1 MKESMCSRW
10 HLRLIVLLILFFP
23 LTLSAAQGRVTV
35 KGQSITLRQAIKI
48 IESSSNF
55 KFFFNPSDLD
65 ALPGKNLDCEGEISD
80 VLKEVFAGSGISY
93 VIMGDDII
101 LKLEKKAAS
110 TQQKK
115 VEIVGGVV
123 DARSGESVVG
133 ATVRVK
139 DVNSGV
145 ITDMDGKFTI
155 KATPGDVLVI
165 SYIGY
170 ETKEVKVVNGK
181 VLLVELVEDAK
192 QLEEVVV
199 TAYGSGQKKAS
210 MVGSV
215 QAIRPAELQVPSA
228 SLSNSFAG
236 RLAGVIAVQRTGQ
249 PGADGSDFYIRG
261 ISTMNGATNPL
272 IILDGV
278 EISSGDL
285 DNLDPEIIDGF
296 SILKDAT
303 ATAMYGTR
311 GANGVMIITTKSGRN
326 IDKPIINFRVEGQI
340 TSPTSKPKFVD
351 GATYMDLFN
360 ESLLNGGSTESPYSA
375 EEIAGTRAGLNP
387 YAYPNVNWYDELF
400 KDQAFNQNFN
410 VNIRGGGKRVDYFS
424 SVTVNHETGMIKNR
438 SKDFFSYNNNINVMR
453 YSFQN
458 NINAY
463 LGKDSRLSL
472 RLNVQLRKTKQ
483 PNISMNDLFAG
494 AINTSPVEAPVYF
507 PDDGVTTHIKWGVN
521 DRLKPGQQQNP
532 VAQLASGY
540 QDNFRSTV
548 VAALEF
554 EQKLN
559 FITEGLRFKA
569 LASFKNW
576 SSTTNS
582 ASAGW
587 NKYHLQDFSVD
598 DNGVYSF
605 VTRLQNESGGEV
617 STDLK
622 PGVANSGDRR
632 FYFQAIM
639 DYNRT
644 FGKHDVNA
652 MFIYNQDELVTQLFS
667 GDLIAALPK
676 RKQGVAAR
684 LSYAYDGKYLAEVNM
699 GYNGSENFA
708 KGHRWG
714 FFPSV
719 SLGWVMSEEDFFKDA
734 LPKIDYFKLRGSFGI
749 LGSDNVSAFLYR
761 KSYSYTNNG
770 VVFGSTPNTQG
781 TLSNTVAYPN
791 ERLTWEKTKSYN
803 LGFDLSAWN
812 GLLGVEFDVFYKY
825 TYDILQSVSNIYPPS
840 LGGHYPSSE
849 NTGTFDNRGFEI
861 ALKHRNRIGE
871 FSYSLNGNLSYAH
884 NRILSRTQAD
894 NTLPWQS
901 VLGSSVG
908 ELWGLKALGL
918 YQSEEEIANSPQV
931 SWNTPRVGDI
941 KYADIN
947 GDGKID
953 SNDRIK
959 ISRGIRPEMMF
970 ALMADANYKGF
981 DLSVQ
986 FQGAALCDKML
997 QYSWQDLNGATDMT
1011 PMTRPWY
1018 ANWDNAPLYLVEN
1031 SWRPD
1036 HTNAEYPRLT
1046 VSSVSHSNNAQQS
1059 DFWKRN
1065 GAYLRLKNVTL
1076 GYTLPKA
1083 WTNKM
1088 GLSNIRVY
1096 ANGTNLLTFTD
1107 FKYIDPESTNVAT
1120 GYYPQ
1125 QRTFSFGIDVR
1136 F

>member
-1 MKESMCSRW
+1 MEEKQQHGRWKYLMCIW
-10 HLRLIVLLILFFP
+10 FGIFCFP
-23 LTLSAAQGRVTV
+23 LIAIAAQGVIKVKGYFSEVQAIRQIEKNSNYVFFYDAADLDEVKRKNIDCQGTIEKVLSVVFEGSNVNYLVRGDEVVLKVNKQSVQQKGEKRVVTGVVTDAIDGEPLVGVNIVV
-35 KGQSITLRQAIKI
+35 KGQK
-48 IESSSNF
+48 
-55 KFFFNPSDLD
+55 
-65 ALPGKNLDCEGEISD
+65 
-80 VLKEVFAGSGISY
+80 SG
-93 VIMGDDII
+93 
-101 LKLEKKAAS
+101 
-110 TQQKK
+110 T
-115 VEIVGGVV
+115 
-123 DARSGESVVG
+123 
-133 ATVRVK
+133 
-139 DVNSGV
+139 
-145 ITDMDGKFTI
+145 ITDLNGRYSISVSGD
-155 KATPGDVLVI
+155 KAVLVF

-170 ETKEVKVVNGK
+170 QKREAPVEDLGVVNVTMSGEQQT
-181 VLLVELVEDAK
+181 LN
-192 QLEEVVV
+192 EVVV
-199 TAYGSGQKKAS
+199 VGSGVQKK
-210 MVGSV
+210 VSV
-215 QAIRPAELQVPSA
+215 TGAITNVKGDILRMPTSQ
-228 SLSNSFAG
+228 LSTSFAG
-236 RLAGVIAVQRTGQ
+236 KLAGVIATTKTGE
-249 PGADGSDFYIRG
+249 PGSGADFYIRG

-494 AINTSPVEAPVYF
+494 AINTSPVEAPIYF

-714 FFPSV
+714 FFPSIAV
-719 SLGWVMSEEDFFKDA
+719 GYNISEEAFFEPLKNVFSNMKIRASWGLVGNDNIGGARFVYMPTINLTGTGYTTGLDGDITYKGPVYSRYGNPEVTWEVGKKVNVGLDLQLFNSLNLTMDYFHETRTDIFQERGTIPQYLGTAGTKVFGNLAAMKNQGFDFAADFNKKIGKDWFISFKGTFTYAHNEITKYDESPKYAFQSKVGQSANIPSIMISDGLFKD
-734 LPKIDYFKLRGSFGI
+734 PDDVK
-749 LGSDNVSAFLYR
+749 N
-761 KSYSYTNNG
+761 
-770 VVFGSTPNTQG
+770 
-781 TLSNTVAYPN
+781 SN
-791 ERLTWEKTKSYN
+791 
-803 LGFDLSAWN
+803 
-812 GLLGVEFDVFYKY
+812 
-825 TYDILQSVSNIYPPS
+825 QQ
-840 LGGHYPSSE
+840 
-849 NTGTFDNRGFEI
+849 
-861 ALKHRNRIGE
+861 IG
-871 FSYSLNGNLSYAH
+871 GNLSA
-884 NRILSRTQAD
+884 
-894 NTLPWQS
+894 
-901 VLGSSVG
+901 
-908 ELWGLKALGL
+908 
-918 YQSEEEIANSPQV
+918 
-931 SWNTPRVGDI
+931 GDI
-941 KYADIN
+941 KYVNISKLYGYDDDIVDISDWVWAKN
-947 GDGKID
+947 PTVPEIVYGFGPSIKYKNLDFSLFFQGTGRV
-953 SNDRIK
+953 SLMMSGFHPFTNDNNTAK
-959 ISRGIRPEMMF
+959 RGI
-970 ALMADANYKGF
+970 LDYVADG
-981 DLSVQ
+981 
-986 FQGAALCDKML
+986 C
-997 QYSWQDLNGATDMT
+997 WTTDN
-1011 PMTRPWY
+1011 PNP
-1018 ANWDNAPLYLVEN
+1018 NA
-1031 SWRPD
+1031 S
-1036 HTNAEYPRLT
+1036 YPRLT
-1046 VSSVSHSNNAQQS
+1046 TAYNTNNNQNS
-1059 DFWKRN
+1059 TFWLRN
-1065 GAYLRLKNVTL
+1065 AAFLKLKNAEI
-1076 GYTLPKA
+1076 GYNFK
-1083 WTNKM
+1083 NM
-1088 GLSNIRVY
+1088 RIYVSGN
-1096 ANGTNLLTFTD
+1096 NLLTFSK
-1107 FKYIDPESTNVAT
+1107 FKLWDPEMGGGS
-1120 GYYPQ
+1120 GMSYPT
-1125 QRTFSFGIDVR
+1125 QRTFNVGFQMTIN
-1136 F
+1136 

>member
-1 MKESMCSRW
+1 MEEKQQHGRWKYLMCIW
-10 HLRLIVLLILFFP
+10 FGIFCFP
-23 LTLSAAQGRVTV
+23 LIAIAAQGVIKVKGYFSEVQAIRQIEKNSNYVFFYDAADLDEVKRKNIDCQGTIEKVLSVVFEGSNVNYLVRGDEVVLKVNKQSVQQKGEKRVVTGVVTDAIDGEPLVGVNIVV
-35 KGQSITLRQAIKI
+35 KGQK
-48 IESSSNF
+48 
-55 KFFFNPSDLD
+55 
-65 ALPGKNLDCEGEISD
+65 
-80 VLKEVFAGSGISY
+80 SG
-93 VIMGDDII
+93 
-101 LKLEKKAAS
+101 
-110 TQQKK
+110 T
-115 VEIVGGVV
+115 
-123 DARSGESVVG
+123 
-133 ATVRVK
+133 
-139 DVNSGV
+139 
-145 ITDMDGKFTI
+145 ITDLNGRYSISVSGD
-155 KATPGDVLVI
+155 KAVLVF

-170 ETKEVKVVNGK
+170 QKREAPVEDLGVVNVTMSGEQQT
-181 VLLVELVEDAK
+181 LN
-192 QLEEVVV
+192 EVVV
-199 TAYGSGQKKAS
+199 VGSGVQKK
-210 MVGSV
+210 VSV
-215 QAIRPAELQVPSA
+215 TGAITNVKGDILRMPTSQ
-228 SLSNSFAG
+228 LSTSFAG
-236 RLAGVIAVQRTGQ
+236 KLAGVIATTKTGE
-249 PGADGSDFYIRG
+249 PGSGADFYIRG

-494 AINTSPVEAPVYF
+494 AINTSPVEAPIYF

-714 FFPSV
+714 FFPSIAV
-719 SLGWVMSEEDFFKDA
+719 GYNISEEAFFEPLKNVFSNMKIRASWGLVGNDNIGGARFVYMPTINLTGTGYTTGLDGDITYKGPVYSRYGNPEVTWEVGKKVNVGLDLQLFNSLNLTMDYFHETRTDIFQERGTIPQYLGTAGTKVFGNLAAMKNQGFDFAADFNKKIGKDWFISFKGTFTYAHNEITKYDESPKYAFQSKVGQSANIPSIMISDGLFKD
-734 LPKIDYFKLRGSFGI
+734 PDDVK
-749 LGSDNVSAFLYR
+749 N
-761 KSYSYTNNG
+761 
-770 VVFGSTPNTQG
+770 
-781 TLSNTVAYPN
+781 SN
-791 ERLTWEKTKSYN
+791 
-803 LGFDLSAWN
+803 
-812 GLLGVEFDVFYKY
+812 
-825 TYDILQSVSNIYPPS
+825 QQ
-840 LGGHYPSSE
+840 
-849 NTGTFDNRGFEI
+849 
-861 ALKHRNRIGE
+861 IG
-871 FSYSLNGNLSYAH
+871 GNLSA
-884 NRILSRTQAD
+884 
-894 NTLPWQS
+894 
-901 VLGSSVG
+901 
-908 ELWGLKALGL
+908 
-918 YQSEEEIANSPQV
+918 
-931 SWNTPRVGDI
+931 GDI
-941 KYADIN
+941 KYVNISKLYGYDDDIV
-947 GDGKID
+947 D
-953 SNDRIK
+953 
-959 ISRGIRPEMMF
+959 ISDWVWAKNPTVPEIVYGFGPSIRWKNLDF
-970 ALMADANYKGF
+970 SF
-981 DLSVQ
+981 F
-986 FQGAALCDKML
+986 FQGVAKVSLVMSDFHPFGDNSLRNVLTWIADDRWSPDN
-997 QYSWQDLNGATDMT
+997 QNINAT
-1011 PMTRPWY
+1011 
-1018 ANWDNAPLYLVEN
+1018 
-1031 SWRPD
+1031 
-1036 HTNAEYPRLT
+1036 YPRLT
-1046 VSSVSHSNNAQQS
+1046 RDTSVNNTQRS
-1059 DFWKRN
+1059 DYWLRN
-1065 GAYLRLKNVTL
+1065 AAFIKLKNAEI
-1076 GYTLPKA
+1076 GYTYK
-1083 WTNKM
+1083 NM
-1088 GLSNIRVY
+1088 RFYVSGM
-1096 ANGTNLLTFTD
+1096 NLATFSP
-1107 FKYIDPESTNVAT
+1107 FKHWDPEQGGGN
-1120 GYYPQ
+1120 GLKYPT
-1125 QRTFSFGIDVR
+1125 QRVFNFGFQMTINNNR
-1136 F
+1136 

>member
-1 MKESMCSRW
+1 M
-10 HLRLIVLLILFFP
+10 
-23 LTLSAAQGRVTV
+23 
-35 KGQSITLRQAIKI
+35 
-48 IESSSNF
+48 
-55 KFFFNPSDLD
+55 
-65 ALPGKNLDCEGEISD
+65 
-80 VLKEVFAGSGISY
+80 
-93 VIMGDDII
+93 
-101 LKLEKKAAS
+101 
-110 TQQKK
+110 
-115 VEIVGGVV
+115 
-123 DARSGESVVG
+123 
-133 ATVRVK
+133 
-139 DVNSGV
+139 
-145 ITDMDGKFTI
+145 
-155 KATPGDVLVI
+155 
-165 SYIGY
+165 
-170 ETKEVKVVNGK
+170 
-181 VLLVELVEDAK
+181 
-192 QLEEVVV
+192 
-199 TAYGSGQKKAS
+199 
-210 MVGSV
+210 
-215 QAIRPAELQVPSA
+215 
-228 SLSNSFAG
+228 
-236 RLAGVIAVQRTGQ
+236 
-249 PGADGSDFYIRG
+249 
-261 ISTMNGATNPL
+261 
-272 IILDGV
+272 
-278 EISSGDL
+278 
-285 DNLDPEIIDGF
+285 
-296 SILKDAT
+296 
-303 ATAMYGTR
+303 
-311 GANGVMIITTKSGRN
+311 
-326 IDKPIINFRVEGQI
+326 
-340 TSPTSKPKFVD
+340 
-351 GATYMDLFN
+351 
-360 ESLLNGGSTESPYSA
+360 LNGGSTESPYSA

>member
-714 FFPSV
+714 FFPSIAV
-719 SLGWVMSEEDFFKDA
+719 GYNISEEAFFEPLKNVFSNM
-734 LPKIDYFKLRGSFGI
+734 KIRASWGLVGNDNIGGARFVYMPTINLTGTGYTTGLDGDITYKGPVYSRYGNPEVTWEVGKKVNVGLDLQLFNSLNLTMDYFHETRTDIFQERGTI
-749 LGSDNVSAFLYR
+749 PQYLGTAGT
-761 KSYSYTNNG
+761 K
-770 VVFGSTPNTQG
+770 VFG
-781 TLSNTVAYPN
+781 
-791 ERLTWEKTKSYN
+791 N
-803 LGFDLSAWN
+803 LAAMKNQGFDFAADFNKKIGKDWFIS
-812 GLLGVEFDVFYKY
+812 FK
-825 TYDILQSVSNIYPPS
+825 
-840 LGGHYPSSE
+840 
-849 NTGTFDNRGFEI
+849 GTFT
-861 ALKHRNRIGE
+861 
-871 FSYSLNGNLSYAH
+871 YAH
-884 NRILSRTQAD
+884 N
-894 NTLPWQS
+894 
-901 VLGSSVG
+901 
-908 ELWGLKALGL
+908 
-918 YQSEEEIANSPQV
+918 EITKYDESP
-931 SWNTPRVGDI
+931 
-941 KYADIN
+941 KYAFQSKVGQSANIPSIMISDI
-947 GDGKID
+947 
-953 SNDRIK
+953 R
-959 ISRGIRPEMMF
+959 MM
-970 ALMADANYKGF
+970 
-981 DLSVQ
+981 
-986 FQGAALCDKML
+986 
-997 QYSWQDLNGATDMT
+997 
-1011 PMTRPWY
+1011 
-1018 ANWDNAPLYLVEN
+1018 
-1031 SWRPD
+1031 
-1036 HTNAEYPRLT
+1036 
-1046 VSSVSHSNNAQQS
+1046 
-1059 DFWKRN
+1059 
-1065 GAYLRLKNVTL
+1065 
-1076 GYTLPKA
+1076 
-1083 WTNKM
+1083 
-1088 GLSNIRVY
+1088 
-1096 ANGTNLLTFTD
+1096 
-1107 FKYIDPESTNVAT
+1107 
-1120 GYYPQ
+1120 
-1125 QRTFSFGIDVR
+1125 
-1136 F
+1136 

>member
-65 ALPGKNLDCEGEISD
+65 ALPSKNLDCEGEISD

-424 SVTVNHETGMIKNR
+424 SVTVNHETGM
-438 SKDFFSYNNNINVMR
+438 
-453 YSFQN
+453 
-458 NINAY
+458 
-463 LGKDSRLSL
+463 L
-472 RLNVQLRKTKQ
+472 RIV
-483 PNISMNDLFAG
+483 
-494 AINTSPVEAPVYF
+494 
-507 PDDGVTTHIKWGVN
+507 
-521 DRLKPGQQQNP
+521 
-532 VAQLASGY
+532 
-540 QDNFRSTV
+540 
-548 VAALEF
+548 
-554 EQKLN
+554 
-559 FITEGLRFKA
+559 
-569 LASFKNW
+569 
-576 SSTTNS
+576 
-582 ASAGW
+582 
-587 NKYHLQDFSVD
+587 
-598 DNGVYSF
+598 
-605 VTRLQNESGGEV
+605 
-617 STDLK
+617 
-622 PGVANSGDRR
+622 
-632 FYFQAIM
+632 
-639 DYNRT
+639 
-644 FGKHDVNA
+644 
-652 MFIYNQDELVTQLFS
+652 
-667 GDLIAALPK
+667 PK
-676 RKQGVAAR
+676 
-684 LSYAYDGKYLAEVNM
+684 
-699 GYNGSENFA
+699 
-708 KGHRWG
+708 
-714 FFPSV
+714 
-719 SLGWVMSEEDFFKDA
+719 
-734 LPKIDYFKLRGSFGI
+734 
-749 LGSDNVSAFLYR
+749 
-761 KSYSYTNNG
+761 
-770 VVFGSTPNTQG
+770 
-781 TLSNTVAYPN
+781 
-791 ERLTWEKTKSYN
+791 
-803 LGFDLSAWN
+803 
-812 GLLGVEFDVFYKY
+812 
-825 TYDILQSVSNIYPPS
+825 
-840 LGGHYPSSE
+840 
-849 NTGTFDNRGFEI
+849 
-861 ALKHRNRIGE
+861 
-871 FSYSLNGNLSYAH
+871 
-884 NRILSRTQAD
+884 
-894 NTLPWQS
+894 
-901 VLGSSVG
+901 
-908 ELWGLKALGL
+908 
-918 YQSEEEIANSPQV
+918 
-931 SWNTPRVGDI
+931 
-941 KYADIN
+941 
-947 GDGKID
+947 
-953 SNDRIK
+953 
-959 ISRGIRPEMMF
+959 
-970 ALMADANYKGF
+970 
-981 DLSVQ
+981 
-986 FQGAALCDKML
+986 
-997 QYSWQDLNGATDMT
+997 
-1011 PMTRPWY
+1011 
-1018 ANWDNAPLYLVEN
+1018 
-1031 SWRPD
+1031 
-1036 HTNAEYPRLT
+1036 
-1046 VSSVSHSNNAQQS
+1046 
-1059 DFWKRN
+1059 
-1065 GAYLRLKNVTL
+1065 
-1076 GYTLPKA
+1076 
-1083 WTNKM
+1083 
-1088 GLSNIRVY
+1088 
-1096 ANGTNLLTFTD
+1096 
-1107 FKYIDPESTNVAT
+1107 
-1120 GYYPQ
+1120 
-1125 QRTFSFGIDVR
+1125 TFSPIIITLM
-1136 F
+1136 

>member
-1 MKESMCSRW
+1 
-10 HLRLIVLLILFFP
+10 
-23 LTLSAAQGRVTV
+23 
-35 KGQSITLRQAIKI
+35 
-48 IESSSNF
+48 
-55 KFFFNPSDLD
+55 
-65 ALPGKNLDCEGEISD
+65 
-80 VLKEVFAGSGISY
+80 
-93 VIMGDDII
+93 
-101 LKLEKKAAS
+101 
-110 TQQKK
+110 
-115 VEIVGGVV
+115 
-123 DARSGESVVG
+123 
-133 ATVRVK
+133 
-139 DVNSGV
+139 
-145 ITDMDGKFTI
+145 
-155 KATPGDVLVI
+155 
-165 SYIGY
+165 
-170 ETKEVKVVNGK
+170 
-181 VLLVELVEDAK
+181 
-192 QLEEVVV
+192 
-199 TAYGSGQKKAS
+199 
-210 MVGSV
+210 
-215 QAIRPAELQVPSA
+215 
-228 SLSNSFAG
+228 
-236 RLAGVIAVQRTGQ
+236 
-249 PGADGSDFYIRG
+249 
-261 ISTMNGATNPL
+261 MNGATNPL

-494 AINTSPVEAPVYF
+494 AINTSPVEAPIYF

-684 LSYAYDGKYLAEVNM
+684 LSYAYDGKYLAEANF
-699 GYNGSENFA
+699 GYNGSETFQ
-708 KGHRWG
+708 KGSRFG
-714 FFPSV
+714 FFPSFAV
-719 SLGWVMSEEDFFKDA
+719 GYMISNEEFFKPLNGIFTSLKLRASYGLVGNSDIGSGRFPYLTKVNLNGGGSYQFGKNWDNSA
-734 LPKIDYFKLRGSFGI
+734 SGTSISTYGADNVTWEIGEKYDIGVDMTLFKDLNFTIDYFRENRKNIFLQRQTISVETGITGTAPYGNLGRVKNEGLDMSFNYNHSFNKDFFISARGTFT
-749 LGSDNVSAFLYR
+749 LAKNEYVERDEPPYE
-761 KSYSYTNNG
+761 YSYMSQVGQPLNNYYG
-770 VVFGSTPNTQG
+770 YI
-781 TLSNTVAYPN
+781 A
-791 ERLTWEKTKSYN
+791 E
-803 LGFDLSAWN
+803 
-812 GLLGVEFDVFYKY
+812 GLF
-825 TYDILQSVSNIYPPS
+825 QS
-840 LGGHYPSSE
+840 E
-849 NTGTFDNRGFEI
+849 DEI
-861 ALKHRNRIGE
+861 AD
-871 FSYSLNGNLSYAH
+871 SP
-884 NRILSRTQAD
+884 TQE
-894 NTLPWQS
+894 
-901 VLGSSVG
+901 LGTY
-908 ELWGLKALGL
+908 KT
-918 YQSEEEIANSPQV
+918 Q
-931 SWNTPRVGDI
+931 VGDI
-941 KYADIN
+941 KYKDLN

-953 SNDRIK
+953 GTDKTYIGNPSVPQI
-959 ISRGIRPEMMF
+959 IYGFGASMQ
-970 ALMADANYKGF
+970 YKGWDASF
-981 DLSVQ
+981 F
-986 FQGAALCDKML
+986 FQGVAKRDIML
-997 QYSWQDLNGATDMT
+997 QGIHSFTGNTHNLMQWVVDNYWREDGAN
-1011 PMTRPWY
+1011 P
-1018 ANWDNAPLYLVEN
+1018 
-1031 SWRPD
+1031 S
-1036 HTNAEYPRLT
+1036 AEYPRLT
-1046 VSSVSHSNNAQQS
+1046 NGSNPNTTEPS
-1059 DFWKRN
+1059 TYWLKD
-1065 GAYLRLKNVTL
+1065 GSYIRLKNVEL
-1076 GYTLPKA
+1076 GYTWKFLRA
-1083 WTNKM
+1083 YVA
-1088 GLSNIRVY
+1088 G
-1096 ANGTNLLTFTD
+1096 ANLLTFSK
-1107 FKYIDPESTNVAT
+1107 FKIWDPELNTQNGQA
-1120 GYYPQ
+1120 YPT
-1125 QRTFSFGIDVR
+1125 QRTVSVGLQMTF
-1136 F
+1136 

>member
-1 MKESMCSRW
+1 MEEKQQHGRWKYLMCIW
-10 HLRLIVLLILFFP
+10 FGIFCFP
-23 LTLSAAQGRVTV
+23 LIAIAAQGVIKVKGYFSEVQAIRQIEKNSNYVFFYDAADLDEVKRKNIDCQGTIEKVLSVVFEGSNVNYLVRGDEVVLKVNKQSVQQKGEKRVVTGVVTDAIDGEPLVGVNIVV
-35 KGQSITLRQAIKI
+35 KGQK
-48 IESSSNF
+48 
-55 KFFFNPSDLD
+55 
-65 ALPGKNLDCEGEISD
+65 
-80 VLKEVFAGSGISY
+80 SG
-93 VIMGDDII
+93 
-101 LKLEKKAAS
+101 
-110 TQQKK
+110 T
-115 VEIVGGVV
+115 
-123 DARSGESVVG
+123 
-133 ATVRVK
+133 
-139 DVNSGV
+139 
-145 ITDMDGKFTI
+145 ITDLNGRYSISVSGD
-155 KATPGDVLVI
+155 KAVLVF

-170 ETKEVKVVNGK
+170 QKREAPVEDLGVVNVTMSGEQQT
-181 VLLVELVEDAK
+181 LN
-192 QLEEVVV
+192 EVVV
-199 TAYGSGQKKAS
+199 VGSGVQKK
-210 MVGSV
+210 VSV
-215 QAIRPAELQVPSA
+215 TGAITNVKGDILRMPTSQ
-228 SLSNSFAG
+228 LSTSFAG
-236 RLAGVIAVQRTGQ
+236 KLAGVIATTKTGE
-249 PGADGSDFYIRG
+249 PGSGADFYIRG

-494 AINTSPVEAPVYF
+494 AINTSPVEAPIYF

-684 LSYAYDGKYLAEVNM
+684 LSYAYDGKYLAEVNI

-714 FFPSV
+714 FFPSIAV
-719 SLGWVMSEEDFFKDA
+719 GYNISEEAFFEPLKNVFSNMKIRASWGLVGNDNIGGARFVYMPTINLTGTGYTTGLDGDITYKGPVYSRYGNPEVTWEVGKKVNVGLDLQLFNSLNLTMDYFHETRTDIFQERGTIPQYLGTAGTKVFGNLAAMKNQGFDFAADFNKKIGKDWFISFKGTFTYAHNEITKYDESPKYAFQSKVGQSANIPSIMISDGLFKD
-734 LPKIDYFKLRGSFGI
+734 PDDVK
-749 LGSDNVSAFLYR
+749 N
-761 KSYSYTNNG
+761 
-770 VVFGSTPNTQG
+770 
-781 TLSNTVAYPN
+781 SN
-791 ERLTWEKTKSYN
+791 
-803 LGFDLSAWN
+803 
-812 GLLGVEFDVFYKY
+812 
-825 TYDILQSVSNIYPPS
+825 QQ
-840 LGGHYPSSE
+840 
-849 NTGTFDNRGFEI
+849 
-861 ALKHRNRIGE
+861 IG
-871 FSYSLNGNLSYAH
+871 GNLSA
-884 NRILSRTQAD
+884 
-894 NTLPWQS
+894 
-901 VLGSSVG
+901 
-908 ELWGLKALGL
+908 
-918 YQSEEEIANSPQV
+918 
-931 SWNTPRVGDI
+931 GDI
-941 KYADIN
+941 KYVNISKLYGYDDDIV
-947 GDGKID
+947 D
-953 SNDRIK
+953 
-959 ISRGIRPEMMF
+959 ISDWVWAKNPTVPEIVYGFGPSIRWKNLDF
-970 ALMADANYKGF
+970 SF
-981 DLSVQ
+981 F
-986 FQGAALCDKML
+986 FQGVAKVSLVMSDFHPFGDNSLRNVLTWIADDRWSPDN
-997 QYSWQDLNGATDMT
+997 QNINAT
-1011 PMTRPWY
+1011 
-1018 ANWDNAPLYLVEN
+1018 
-1031 SWRPD
+1031 
-1036 HTNAEYPRLT
+1036 YPRLT
-1046 VSSVSHSNNAQQS
+1046 RDTSVNNTQRS
-1059 DFWKRN
+1059 DYWLRN
-1065 GAYLRLKNVTL
+1065 AAFIKLKNAEI
-1076 GYTLPKA
+1076 GYTYK
-1083 WTNKM
+1083 NM
-1088 GLSNIRVY
+1088 RFYVSGM
-1096 ANGTNLLTFTD
+1096 NLATFSP
-1107 FKYIDPESTNVAT
+1107 FKHWDPEQGGGN
-1120 GYYPQ
+1120 GLKYPT
-1125 QRTFSFGIDVR
+1125 QRVFNFGFQMTINNNR
-1136 F
+1136 

>member
-1 MKESMCSRW
+1 MEEKQQHGRWKYLMCIW
-10 HLRLIVLLILFFP
+10 FGIFCFP
-23 LTLSAAQGRVTV
+23 LIAIAAQGVIKVKGYFSEVQAIRQIEKNSNYVFFYDAADLDEVKRKNIDCQGTIEKVLSVVFEGSNVNYLVRGDEVVLKVNKQSVQQKGEKRVVTGVVTDAIDGEPLVGVNIVV
-35 KGQSITLRQAIKI
+35 KGQK
-48 IESSSNF
+48 
-55 KFFFNPSDLD
+55 
-65 ALPGKNLDCEGEISD
+65 
-80 VLKEVFAGSGISY
+80 SG
-93 VIMGDDII
+93 
-101 LKLEKKAAS
+101 
-110 TQQKK
+110 T
-115 VEIVGGVV
+115 
-123 DARSGESVVG
+123 
-133 ATVRVK
+133 
-139 DVNSGV
+139 
-145 ITDMDGKFTI
+145 ITDLNGRYSISVSGD
-155 KATPGDVLVI
+155 KAVLVF

-170 ETKEVKVVNGK
+170 QKREAPVEDLGVVNVTMSGEQQT
-181 VLLVELVEDAK
+181 LN
-192 QLEEVVV
+192 EVVV
-199 TAYGSGQKKAS
+199 VGSGVQKK
-210 MVGSV
+210 VSV
-215 QAIRPAELQVPSA
+215 TGAITNVKGDILRMPTSQ
-228 SLSNSFAG
+228 LSTSFAG
-236 RLAGVIAVQRTGQ
+236 KLAGVIATTKTGE
-249 PGADGSDFYIRG
+249 PGSGADFYIRG

-326 IDKPIINFRVEGQI
+326 IDKPIINFRMEGQI

-494 AINTSPVEAPVYF
+494 AINTSPVEAPIYF

-684 LSYAYDGKYLAEVNM
+684 LSYAYDGKYLAEANF
-699 GYNGSENFA
+699 GYNGSETFQ
-708 KGHRWG
+708 KGSRFG
-714 FFPSV
+714 FFPSFAV
-719 SLGWVMSEEDFFKDA
+719 GYMISNEEFFKPLNGIFTSLKLRASYGLVGNSDIGSGRFPYLTKVNLNGGGSYQFGKNWDNSA
-734 LPKIDYFKLRGSFGI
+734 SGTSISTYGADNVTWEIGEKYDIGVDMTLFKDLNFTIDYFRENRKNIFLQRQTISVETGITGTAPYGNLGRVKNEGLDMSFNYNHSFNKDFFISARGTFT
-749 LGSDNVSAFLYR
+749 LAKNEYVERDEPPYE
-761 KSYSYTNNG
+761 YSYMSQVGQPLNNYYG
-770 VVFGSTPNTQG
+770 YI
-781 TLSNTVAYPN
+781 A
-791 ERLTWEKTKSYN
+791 E
-803 LGFDLSAWN
+803 
-812 GLLGVEFDVFYKY
+812 GLF
-825 TYDILQSVSNIYPPS
+825 QS
-840 LGGHYPSSE
+840 E
-849 NTGTFDNRGFEI
+849 DEI
-861 ALKHRNRIGE
+861 AD
-871 FSYSLNGNLSYAH
+871 SP
-884 NRILSRTQAD
+884 TQE
-894 NTLPWQS
+894 
-901 VLGSSVG
+901 LGTY
-908 ELWGLKALGL
+908 KT
-918 YQSEEEIANSPQV
+918 Q
-931 SWNTPRVGDI
+931 VGDI
-941 KYADIN
+941 KYKDLN

-953 SNDRIK
+953 GTDKTYIGNPSVPQI
-959 ISRGIRPEMMF
+959 IYGFGASMQ
-970 ALMADANYKGF
+970 YKGWDASF
-981 DLSVQ
+981 F
-986 FQGAALCDKML
+986 FQGVAKRDIML
-997 QYSWQDLNGATDMT
+997 QGIHSFTGNTHNLMQWVVDNYWREDGAN
-1011 PMTRPWY
+1011 P
-1018 ANWDNAPLYLVEN
+1018 
-1031 SWRPD
+1031 S
-1036 HTNAEYPRLT
+1036 AEYPRLT
-1046 VSSVSHSNNAQQS
+1046 NGSNPNTTEPS
-1059 DFWKRN
+1059 TYWLKD
-1065 GAYLRLKNVTL
+1065 GSYIRLKNVEL
-1076 GYTLPKA
+1076 GYTWKFLRA
-1083 WTNKM
+1083 YVA
-1088 GLSNIRVY
+1088 G
-1096 ANGTNLLTFTD
+1096 ANLLTFSK
-1107 FKYIDPESTNVAT
+1107 FKIWDPELNTQNGQA
-1120 GYYPQ
+1120 YPT
-1125 QRTFSFGIDVR
+1125 QRTVSVGLQMTF
-1136 F
+1136 

>member
-1 MKESMCSRW
+1 MEEKQQHGRGKYLMCIW
-10 HLRLIVLLILFFP
+10 FGIFCFP
-23 LTLSAAQGRVTV
+23 LIAIAAQGVIKVKGYFSEVQAIRQIEKNSNYVFFYDAADLDEVKRKNIDCQGTIEKVLSVVFEGSNVNYLVRGDEVVLKVNKQSVQQKGEKRVVTGVVTDAIDGEPLVGVNIVV
-35 KGQSITLRQAIKI
+35 KGQK
-48 IESSSNF
+48 
-55 KFFFNPSDLD
+55 
-65 ALPGKNLDCEGEISD
+65 
-80 VLKEVFAGSGISY
+80 SG
-93 VIMGDDII
+93 
-101 LKLEKKAAS
+101 
-110 TQQKK
+110 T
-115 VEIVGGVV
+115 
-123 DARSGESVVG
+123 
-133 ATVRVK
+133 
-139 DVNSGV
+139 
-145 ITDMDGKFTI
+145 ITDLNGRYSISVSGD
-155 KATPGDVLVI
+155 KAVLVF

-170 ETKEVKVVNGK
+170 QKREAPVEDLGVVNVTMSGEQQT
-181 VLLVELVEDAK
+181 LN
-192 QLEEVVV
+192 EVVV
-199 TAYGSGQKKAS
+199 VGSGVQKK
-210 MVGSV
+210 VSV
-215 QAIRPAELQVPSA
+215 TGAITNVKGDILRMPTSQ
-228 SLSNSFAG
+228 LSTSFAG
-236 RLAGVIAVQRTGQ
+236 KLAGVIATTKTGE
-249 PGADGSDFYIRG
+249 PGSGADFYIRG

-360 ESLLNGGSTESPYSA
+360 ESLLNGGSTDSPYSA
-375 EEIAGTRAGLNP
+375 EKIAGTRAGLNP

-494 AINTSPVEAPVYF
+494 AINTSPVEAPIYF

-714 FFPSV
+714 FFPSIAV
-719 SLGWVMSEEDFFKDA
+719 GYNISEEAFFEPLKNVFSNMKIRASWGLVGNDNIGGARFVYMPTINLTGTGYTTGLDGDITYKGPVYSRYGNPEVTWEVGKKVNVGLDLQLFNSLNLTMDYFHETRTDIFQERGTIPQYLGTAGTKVFGNLAAMKNQGFDFAADFNKKIGKDWFISFKGTFTYAHNEITKYDESPKYAFQSKVGQSANIPSIMISDGLFKD
-734 LPKIDYFKLRGSFGI
+734 PDDVK
-749 LGSDNVSAFLYR
+749 N
-761 KSYSYTNNG
+761 
-770 VVFGSTPNTQG
+770 
-781 TLSNTVAYPN
+781 SN
-791 ERLTWEKTKSYN
+791 
-803 LGFDLSAWN
+803 
-812 GLLGVEFDVFYKY
+812 
-825 TYDILQSVSNIYPPS
+825 QQ
-840 LGGHYPSSE
+840 
-849 NTGTFDNRGFEI
+849 
-861 ALKHRNRIGE
+861 IG
-871 FSYSLNGNLSYAH
+871 GNLSA
-884 NRILSRTQAD
+884 
-894 NTLPWQS
+894 
-901 VLGSSVG
+901 
-908 ELWGLKALGL
+908 
-918 YQSEEEIANSPQV
+918 
-931 SWNTPRVGDI
+931 GDI
-941 KYADIN
+941 KYVNISKLYGYDDDIV
-947 GDGKID
+947 D
-953 SNDRIK
+953 
-959 ISRGIRPEMMF
+959 ISDWVWAKNPTVPEIVYGFGPSIRWKNLDF
-970 ALMADANYKGF
+970 SF
-981 DLSVQ
+981 F
-986 FQGAALCDKML
+986 FQGVAKVSLVMSDFHPFGDNSLRNVLTWIADDRWSPDN
-997 QYSWQDLNGATDMT
+997 QNINAT
-1011 PMTRPWY
+1011 
-1018 ANWDNAPLYLVEN
+1018 
-1031 SWRPD
+1031 
-1036 HTNAEYPRLT
+1036 YPRLT
-1046 VSSVSHSNNAQQS
+1046 RDTSVNNTQRS
-1059 DFWKRN
+1059 DYWLRN
-1065 GAYLRLKNVTL
+1065 AAFIKLKNAEI
-1076 GYTLPKA
+1076 GYTYK
-1083 WTNKM
+1083 NM
-1088 GLSNIRVY
+1088 RFYVSGM
-1096 ANGTNLLTFTD
+1096 NLATFSP
-1107 FKYIDPESTNVAT
+1107 FKHWDPEQGGGN
-1120 GYYPQ
+1120 GLKYPT
-1125 QRTFSFGIDVR
+1125 QRVFNFGFQMTINNNR
-1136 F
+1136 

>member
-65 ALPGKNLDCEGEISD
+65 ALPSKNLDCEGEISD

-719 SLGWVMSEEDFFKDA
+719 SAGWRISEEAFFEPLKKHVQN
-734 LPKIDYFKLRGSFGI
+734 LKLRASWGELGNQRINDYQFISNVGNGGSYLFGGTPIIGYKEALMGNEIITWESSRNLDFGI
-749 LGSDNVSAFLYR
+749 DFALFDNRLQTTFDWYCRTTSDILLNLEAPGALGIKPAMENAGKMENKGWDLTVSWRSNIGKDFKYNIGFNLSDVKNKVIDLRGYKSSTTELTAKIEGQPLNAIFGFETLGICDNQELYDKYAPMMQKYNPKWGMGDIIIKDR
-761 KSYSYTNNG
+761 TGEG
-770 VVFGSTPNTQG
+770 VINDEDRTVIGNSIPRFTFG
-781 TLSNTVAYPN
+781 L
-791 ERLTWEKTKSYN
+791 N
-803 LGFDLSAWN
+803 LGF
-812 GLLGVEFDVFYKY
+812 E
-825 TYDILQSVSNIYPPS
+825 
-840 LGGHYPSSE
+840 
-849 NTGTFDNRGFEI
+849 
-861 ALKHRNRIGE
+861 
-871 FSYSLNGNLSYAH
+871 
-884 NRILSRTQAD
+884 
-894 NTLPWQS
+894 
-901 VLGSSVG
+901 
-908 ELWGLKALGL
+908 
-918 YQSEEEIANSPQV
+918 
-931 SWNTPRVGDI
+931 
-941 KYADIN
+941 
-947 GDGKID
+947 
-953 SNDRIK
+953 
-959 ISRGIRPEMMF
+959 
-970 ALMADANYKGF
+970 YKGF
-981 DLSVQ
+981 DFSCF
-986 FQGAALCDKML
+986 FQGVGKADGYVTMEAIQPMGI
-997 QYSWQDLNGATDMT
+997 NGARKEHYKESFNPQD
-1011 PMTRPWY
+1011 PKP
-1018 ANWDNAPLYLVEN
+1018 
-1031 SWRPD
+1031 
-1036 HTNAEYPRLT
+1036 
-1046 VSSVSHSNNAQQS
+1046 
-1059 DFWKRN
+1059 
-1065 GAYLRLKNVTL
+1065 GAYFPRILSSDYNYAYMSHWVQDASYIRLKNL
-1076 GYTLPKA
+1076 QIGYSFKI
-1083 WTNKM
+1083 K
-1088 GLSNIRVY
+1088 GLNQLRVY
-1096 ANGTNLLTFTD
+1096 ASGENLFTAT
-1107 FKYIDPESTNVAT
+1107 KYRTWDPETPVGARGFYPNVAVYSM
-1120 GYYPQ
+1120 GVNLN
-1125 QRTFSFGIDVR
+1125 F
-1136 F
+1136 

>member
-35 KGQSITLRQAIKI
+35 KGQSITLTQAIKI

-494 AINTSPVEAPVYF
+494 AINTSPVEAPIYF

-714 FFPSV
+714 FFPSIAV
-719 SLGWVMSEEDFFKDA
+719 GYNISEEAFFEPLKNVFSNMKIRASWGLVGNDNIGGARFVYMPTINLTGTGYTTGLDGDITYKGPVYSRYGNPEVTWEVGKKVNVGLDLQLFNSLNLTMDYFHETRTDIFQERGTIPQYLGTAGTKVFGNLAAMKNQGFDFAADFNKKIGKDWFISFKGTFTYAHNEITKYDESPKYAFQSKVGQSANIPSIMISDGLFKD
-734 LPKIDYFKLRGSFGI
+734 PDDVK
-749 LGSDNVSAFLYR
+749 N
-761 KSYSYTNNG
+761 
-770 VVFGSTPNTQG
+770 
-781 TLSNTVAYPN
+781 SN
-791 ERLTWEKTKSYN
+791 
-803 LGFDLSAWN
+803 
-812 GLLGVEFDVFYKY
+812 
-825 TYDILQSVSNIYPPS
+825 QQ
-840 LGGHYPSSE
+840 
-849 NTGTFDNRGFEI
+849 
-861 ALKHRNRIGE
+861 IG
-871 FSYSLNGNLSYAH
+871 GNLSA
-884 NRILSRTQAD
+884 
-894 NTLPWQS
+894 
-901 VLGSSVG
+901 
-908 ELWGLKALGL
+908 
-918 YQSEEEIANSPQV
+918 
-931 SWNTPRVGDI
+931 GDI
-941 KYADIN
+941 KYVNISKLYGYDDDIV
-947 GDGKID
+947 D
-953 SNDRIK
+953 
-959 ISRGIRPEMMF
+959 ISDWVWAKNPTVPEIVYGFGPSIRWKNLDF
-970 ALMADANYKGF
+970 SF
-981 DLSVQ
+981 F
-986 FQGAALCDKML
+986 FQGVAKVSLVMSDFHPFGDNSLRNVLTWIADDRWSPDN
-997 QYSWQDLNGATDMT
+997 QNINAT
-1011 PMTRPWY
+1011 
-1018 ANWDNAPLYLVEN
+1018 
-1031 SWRPD
+1031 
-1036 HTNAEYPRLT
+1036 YPRLT
-1046 VSSVSHSNNAQQS
+1046 RDTSVNNTQRS
-1059 DFWKRN
+1059 DYWLRN
-1065 GAYLRLKNVTL
+1065 AAFIKLKNAEI
-1076 GYTLPKA
+1076 GYTYK
-1083 WTNKM
+1083 NM
-1088 GLSNIRVY
+1088 RFYVSGM
-1096 ANGTNLLTFTD
+1096 NLATFSP
-1107 FKYIDPESTNVAT
+1107 FKHWDPEQGGGN
-1120 GYYPQ
+1120 GLKYPT
-1125 QRTFSFGIDVR
+1125 QRVFNFGFQMTINNNR
-1136 F
+1136 